1 VSTTRLPDLRLHDLI
16 RHQRGPLHDAGLITD
31 AEYAALAA
39 DHGAVARLEGYDAL
53 RAEND
58 RLRAALTERTTERD
72 DARRMLAECYVLSG
86 ADTDGN
92 TVESGWEH
100 LWRDAVAEVRTLREG
115 YDEAVD
121 GPAVHPSDCQ
131 SCSEDPNPCR
141 THAEDWRYWRA
152 RALDFE
158 EGASVE
164 AREADR
170 GRKRAAEMERALVD
184 RAGLH
189 PLASAVLDAYEAWCR
204 ETPDGAGTER
214 EPEARGVFK
223 EALRAWDRTGFPRT
237 AEPSPTAP
245 DYPHDSAHAPCDNAD
260 GDTLV
265 SPVDSNHLGRRWG
278 SLSVEERAGLPI
290 GTVIAC
296 EGYAKRKAGPDEWTG
311 EDGFTFTEAPGELD
325 DGNVIESVPSA
336 VIESVPGGR
345 G

>member
-1 VSTTRLPDLRLHDLI
+1 MTPTP
-16 RHQRGPLHDAGLITD
+16 T
-31 AEYAALAA
+31 AEDVERARAALA
-39 DHGAVARLEGYDAL
+39 HGDLLAFCHVWTRTGDRYECACLLSVAAPFNALCPDRVLAGFRAMGRVGAEG
-53 RAEND
+53 
-58 RLRAALTERTTERD
+58 ERD

-170 GRKRAAEMERALVD
+170 GREEVARLRAAFGMDSPWPLLDVLARLADAADHLHTDHNCDTHGWETVRAAAEHARVYVD
-184 RAGLH
+184 RLRAALL
-189 PLASAVLDAYEAWCR
+189 PSPPAQTE
-204 ETPDGAGTER
+204 ETP
-214 EPEARGVFK
+214 
-223 EALRAWDRTGFPRT
+223 
-237 AEPSPTAP
+237 
-245 DYPHDSAHAPCDNAD
+245 
-260 GDTLV
+260 
-265 SPVDSNHLGRRWG
+265 
-278 SLSVEERAGLPI
+278 
-290 GTVIAC
+290 
-296 EGYAKRKAGPDEWTG
+296 
-311 EDGFTFTEAPGELD
+311 
-325 DGNVIESVPSA
+325 
-336 VIESVPGGR
+336 
-345 G
+345 

>member
-1 VSTTRLPDLRLHDLI
+1 VAGGGFVSTTRLPDLRLHDLI

-131 SCSEDPNPCR
+131 SCSEDPGPCR

-170 GRKRAAEMERALVD
+170 GREEVARLRAAFGMDSPWPLLDVLARLADAADHLHTDHNCDTHGWETVRAAAEHARVYVD
-184 RAGLH
+184 RLRAALL
-189 PLASAVLDAYEAWCR
+189 PSPPAQTE
-204 ETPDGAGTER
+204 ETP
-214 EPEARGVFK
+214 
-223 EALRAWDRTGFPRT
+223 
-237 AEPSPTAP
+237 
-245 DYPHDSAHAPCDNAD
+245 
-260 GDTLV
+260 
-265 SPVDSNHLGRRWG
+265 
-278 SLSVEERAGLPI
+278 
-290 GTVIAC
+290 
-296 EGYAKRKAGPDEWTG
+296 
-311 EDGFTFTEAPGELD
+311 
-325 DGNVIESVPSA
+325 
-336 VIESVPGGR
+336 
-345 G
+345 